1 MVKYATVKPKGHA
14 GNVQVDAEDPN
25 AAPVQSKVAVG
36 KKVKFRPHEQV
47 EAAIPQYLQPSDP
60 VILARD
66 ASKIEGLRKAQVTK
80 MLSAFAG
87 LSQMASMPK
96 TNNFLDL
103 LETVDIPGIK
113 GVKSEIMTKIQAKV
127 VDNAELAKLMYHAAH
142 YLFVSKQD
150 IKGGDKMSN
159 DDLYASE
166 ICGRA
171 LCEYAAVMQVNI
183 GAEDM
188 IKEIRS
194 ATGIPFSDNMQ
205 RFVTLDRAFSSA
217 ETAEIMKEIK
227 ELLEVK
233 KLVKEVGGQ
242 AGSSAGAGAAANRP
256 GRDRYGNP
264 MPVCKRFGTDCF
276 SWKKGIKCSHAKE
289 QKPTYKRKWG
299 QGR

>member
-1 MVKYATVKPKGHA
+1 MANRG
-14 GNVQVDAEDPN
+14 
-25 AAPVQSKVAVG
+25 
-36 KKVKFRPHEQV
+36 KVKFRPHEQV

-113 GVKSEIMTKIQAKV
+113 GVKTEIMTKIQAKV

-188 IKEIRS
+188 IKERRS

-205 RFVTLDRAFSSA
+205 RFVTWHGVARR
-217 ETAEIMKEIK
+217 TAPRHS
-227 ELLEVK
+227 VCACTR
-233 KLVKEVGGQ
+233 
-242 AGSSAGAGAAANRP
+242 AGSLLP
-256 GRDRYGNP
+256 GENAPYLP
-264 MPVCKRFGTDCF
+264 FV
-276 SWKKGIKCSHAKE
+276 
-289 QKPTYKRKWG
+289 
-299 QGR
+299 

>member
-1 MVKYATVKPKGHA
+1 MADVFDRLQALKGKSRGEIVAGSASAEWEKTDLFLKHPGRDGTGNLVEIILAQCGRSGQDKAKPLLAMALTLKASEIGSAEEKAAITATRIAAADALMANAVPYESGAGDGKDDEEQSPRSVMAMQPELQKFTGQETSRQSFLLKYATVKPKGHA

-60 VILARD
+60 VILAKD

-127 VDNAELAKLMYHAAH
+127 VDNAELAKLMYHVPCCTLH
-142 YLFVSKQD
+142 ITYL
-150 IKGGDKMSN
+150 
-159 DDLYASE
+159 
-166 ICGRA
+166 
-171 LCEYAAVMQVNI
+171 
-183 GAEDM
+183 
-188 IKEIRS
+188 
-194 ATGIPFSDNMQ
+194 
-205 RFVTLDRAFSSA
+205 
-217 ETAEIMKEIK
+217 
-227 ELLEVK
+227 
-233 KLVKEVGGQ
+233 
-242 AGSSAGAGAAANRP
+242 
-256 GRDRYGNP
+256 
-264 MPVCKRFGTDCF
+264 
-276 SWKKGIKCSHAKE
+276 
-289 QKPTYKRKWG
+289 
-299 QGR
+299 